1 MLQCRLVLTT
11 LVRTLAMLH
20 CAALPILLCTAGF
33 DASFMDPLAHMMLSS
48 DSFRAMATS
57 ITTLAARH
65 CKGRA
70 VFLHEGGYSDVYV
83 PFCGLAV
90 IEASNSLELSAC
102 ALIAM
107 MRMSCTVV

>member
-1 MLQCRLVLTT
+1 
-11 LVRTLAMLH
+11 
-20 CAALPILLCTAGF
+20 
-33 DASFMDPLAHMMLSS
+33 MDPLAHMMLSS
-48 DSFRAMATS
+48 ESFRAMATS

-90 IEASNSLELSAC
+90 IEVSHCNNQY
-102 ALIAM
+102 
-107 MRMSCTVV
+107 RVTVWIQNLRLRVLFDD

>member
-1 MLQCRLVLTT
+1 
-11 LVRTLAMLH
+11 
-20 CAALPILLCTAGF
+20 
-33 DASFMDPLAHMMLSS
+33 MDPLAHMMLSS
-48 DSFRAMATS
+48 ESFRAMATS

-90 IEASNSLELSAC
+90 IEVRHFDNFHCVTVWTHRLLLHAHCC
-102 ALIAM
+102 AADGHHAH
-107 MRMSCTVV
+107 C